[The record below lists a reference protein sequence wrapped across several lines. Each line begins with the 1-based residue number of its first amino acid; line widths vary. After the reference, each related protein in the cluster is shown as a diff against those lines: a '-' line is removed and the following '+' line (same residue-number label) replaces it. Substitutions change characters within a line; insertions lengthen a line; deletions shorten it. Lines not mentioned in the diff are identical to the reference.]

1 MTWRKYFKP
10 VNSILPVSNTSQT
23 QGMSAA
29 KFSSWLPEIYQGP
42 PNRLQRYAQYD
53 QMDFDH
59 EVHGA
64 LDIIAEFSTQPHDD
78 SGLPFIIKHRQEPS
92 GEEAKIISTLL
103 GQWCRLNKLDK
114 RMFKI
119 FRSTLK
125 YGDQFFIR
133 DPETWE
139 MYWIDPSTVEKV
151 MVNESKGKKI
161 ECYYVKD
168 LDPNFNNLVATN
180 VNRRQPGSANAFPG
194 AAPSSGAMNY
204 GTGAIPVNYTG
215 NGTNNPSTTPAF
227 PVDAK
232 HIIHISLS
240 EGMDDAWP
248 FGISEL
254 EKIYKIYKQKELI
267 EEALIIYRVHR
278 APERR
283 LFQIDTGSMPPQ
295 KAQQYIERV
304 KNEVQQK
311 RIPSRNGGGLDI
323 MDSAYN
329 PMSILEDYFFAVSSD
344 GRGSKVEVL
353 PGGSNLGEIDDVKY
367 FNNKMLRALGIP
379 SSYLPTGPE
388 DGTNIVSDGRVGT
401 AFIQEF
407 RFQKACQRLQAQLS
421 KTFDDEFKKFV
432 KKKGYSLDFSTFE
445 VEFTEPQNFSE
456 YRQIEIDNQ
465 RAAVFSQVSAV
476 PFISKRMALKKYL
489 GWTHEEIHENERL
502 WREEKGVETQEDKI
516 QSNEINS
523 DVSGLSGGMPMGD
536 ITGGAG
542 PGPDDDDLSTDETDD
557 LSDDLGD
564 IDDELS

>member
-1 MTWRKYFKP
+1 
-10 VNSILPVSNTSQT
+10 
-23 QGMSAA
+23 MSSS

-59 EVHGA
+59 EVHAA

-78 SGLPFIIKHRQEPS
+78 TGLPFIIKYRQEPS
-92 GEEAKIISTLL
+92 AEEAKIIASLL
-103 GQWCRLNKLDK
+103 AQWSRLNKLDK

-133 DPETWE
+133 DPETQE

-151 MVNESKGKKI
+151 IVNESKGKKI

-168 LDPNFNNLVATN
+168 LDPNFNTLVATN
-180 VNRRQPGSANAFPG
+180 VNKRTPGSANAFPG
-194 AAPSSGAMNY
+194 AAPSTGAANY
-204 GTGAIPVNYTG
+204 GTGAIPVNYTSS
-215 NGTNNPSTTPAF
+215 GTSNPSQAPAF

-232 HIIHISLS
+232 HIIHVSLS

-248 FGISEL
+248 FGVSEL

-311 RIPSRNGGGLDI
+311 RIPSRNGGGMDI

-353 PGGSNLGEIDDVKY
+353 PGGQNLGEIDDVKY

-407 RFQKACQRLQAQLS
+407 RFQRTCQRLQAQLS
-421 KTFDDEFKKFV
+421 KTFDSEFKNFA
-432 KKKGYSLDFSTFE
+432 KKKGYNLDLTSFE

-456 YRQIEIDNQ
+456 YRQIEIDTQ
-465 RAAVFSQVSAV
+465 RSAVFGSVAQVPYV
-476 PFISKRMALKKYL
+476 SKRFALKKYL
-489 GWTHEEIHENERL
+489 GWTHEEILENERL
-502 WREEKGVETQEDKI
+502 WREEKGVETQADKI
-516 QSNEINS
+516 QSNEVNS
-523 DVSGLSGGMPMGD
+523 DISGISGGAPMGD
-536 ITGGAG
+536 IPMSADT
-542 PGPDDDDLSTDETDD
+542 DIEDDLGAEEAGEI
-557 LSDDLGD
+557 SDDLGD
-564 IDDELS
+564 IDNDLSA